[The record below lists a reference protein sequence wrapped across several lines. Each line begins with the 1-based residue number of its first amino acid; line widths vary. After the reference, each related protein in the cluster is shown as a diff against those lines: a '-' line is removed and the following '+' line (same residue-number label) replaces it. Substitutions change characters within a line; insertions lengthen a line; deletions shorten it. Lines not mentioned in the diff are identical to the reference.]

1 MSDSTALAPAGR
13 AVVHEHPQVEP
24 SPSARRSWLPGWGPG
39 VVLVAGLG
47 LVAAIVTLADDVD
60 FRALHLLHA
69 EGAQTHVVTQI
80 YVPGWISPAF
90 NPFTDDR
97 LRLLTPLVTLL
108 YLLSVTA
115 IGSPLVGAIR
125 GSETWPRV
133 ARLLA
138 GFLPGFLIVL
148 APLQIVFAATGIV
161 TAAWIALATAPAAAV
176 LIHRRTIA
184 ARVAALRSP
193 ERTPGAARR
202 TWLGAAGAIAFVV
215 ALCAVHRL
223 QAGRMFMVPDSIS
236 VFLQAAD
243 AQVKGGLGDHLAQW
257 DQQSDEWVFNAPLMF
272 TSHAARDQLFGLW
285 ATQAVALASFAALIV
300 GLIYTFAWRH
310 RRWAALLAAGAVL
323 ASTPAIYPWD
333 NISLVGGQNP
343 AMWLGHPGRLV
354 GILAPWVALLLLGRR
369 SRAHTAAIL
378 LAAAGLGF
386 TTVDGAGYA
395 AVAVVCACAW
405 FVLRGRLV
413 PTGRTARA
421 GTAIAVHALALAA
434 LAAPLFVY
442 YDVHHAYW
450 PDNLG
455 WVLVGG
461 AGLGVLAAAILAV
474 ASVPRPEPQPEGP
487 GRLSLMGALGRAAPA
502 AAALATGFFLSN
514 NLVSGFADGGV
525 RRALATVLP
534 GFDPPVI
541 SRNLVSDR
549 SLTFPSFTGEEC
561 SISGHCISFPYFL
574 AAYGFTIVLALAG
587 WLALGRL
594 SSDETVNR
602 RRAAWLIVVAA
613 LGLAFAITDF
623 TGSDLVT
630 SWVLTRFIEV
640 PYYAILAFAAV
651 ALLASRSRVT
661 LAAGAAVLAA
671 WTIIPFMNSHLLQQW
686 VDNADW
692 LIARMS

>member
-1 MSDSTALAPAGR
+1 
-13 AVVHEHPQVEP
+13 
-24 SPSARRSWLPGWGPG
+24 
-39 VVLVAGLG
+39 VLVAGLA
-47 LVAAIVTLADDVD
+47 LVAAIVGLADDVD
-60 FRALHLLHA
+60 VHVLHTIHA
-69 EGAQTHVVTQI
+69 DGASTHDVTKI

-90 NPFTDDR
+90 NPFVDDR
-97 LRLLTPLVTLL
+97 LRLLTPLVTIV

-115 IGSPLVGAIR
+115 IGSLLVGAIR
-125 GSETWPRV
+125 GSERWPRLV
-133 ARLLA
+133 RLLA
-138 GFLPGFLIVL
+138 GFLPGFLMVL
-148 APLQIVFAATGIV
+148 APLQILFARFGTV
-161 TAAWIALATAPAAAV
+161 TAAWIALVAVPLVAALA
-176 LIHRRTIA
+176 HRRTIA
-184 ARVAALRSP
+184 ERLAQRRSAAADAP
-193 ERTPGAARR
+193 ARR
-202 TWLGAAGAIAFVV
+202 SWLPVAGGIALILLVC
-215 ALCAVHRL
+215 LLHRL
-223 QAGRMFMVPDSIS
+223 QAGRSFMVPDSMT

-243 AQVKGGLGDHLAQW
+243 AQLKGGLGDHLAQW
-257 DQQSDEWVFNAPLMF
+257 DQQSDEWVFNAPIIF
-272 TSHAARDQLFGLW
+272 TSHAARDQLFGFW
-285 ATQAVALASFAALIV
+285 ATQVVALASFGALV
-300 GLIYTFAWRH
+300 FGLVYSFAWRR
-310 RRWAALLAAGAVL
+310 RRWAALLAMGAVI

-333 NISLVGGQNP
+333 NIALVGGQNP

-369 SRAHTAAIL
+369 SRPQTAAIL

-413 PTGRTARA
+413 PTGRRTRV
-421 GTAIAVHALALAA
+421 GTAIAVHALALLA
-434 LAAPLFVY
+434 LAAPVFVY
-442 YDVHHAYW
+442 YDIHHAYW
-450 PDNLG
+450 PDDLG

-461 AGLGVLAAAILAV
+461 AGLAVVAAAILAL
-474 ASVPRPEPQPEGP
+474 ASAPASAPAPAPAA
-487 GRLSLMGALGRAAPA
+487 GRLPLRSGLTRAAAA

-514 NLVSGFADGGV
+514 NLVSGFAGGGV
-525 RRALATVLP
+525 RRALAAALP

-549 SLTFPSFTGEEC
+549 SLTFPSFTGQEC
-561 SISGHCISFPYFL
+561 SISGHCVSFGYFM
-574 AAYGFTIVLALAG
+574 AAYGFTVVLALAG

-594 SSDETVNR
+594 STDETVNR

-623 TGSDLVT
+623 TGSDSVT
-630 SWVLTRFIEV
+630 AWVLTRFIEV

-661 LAAGAAVLAA
+661 LFAGAGVLAA